1 MESFNKMCK
10 NIIVIMIA
18 HRLSEIKDC
27 DKFFLLENGQIKA
40 EGNYDFLFKS
50 NDEFKSFTIIH

>member
-10 NIIVIMIA
+10 NITIIMIA
-18 HRLSEIKDC
+18 HRLSAIKHC
-27 DKFFLLENGQIKA
+27 DNFFLLENGQIKA
-40 EGNYDFLFKS
+40 EGNYDLLFKS